1 MYFAGPDY
9 IYALQTLYLKVS
21 EQSNPKTEK
30 DIEEK
35 KYELKWTMKP
45 SWGMVSYYCILHS
58 SGLKGLH

>member
-21 EQSNPKTEK
+21 EQSNQKTEK

-35 KYELKWTMKP
+35 KYELK
-45 SWGMVSYYCILHS
+45 
-58 SGLKGLH
+58 